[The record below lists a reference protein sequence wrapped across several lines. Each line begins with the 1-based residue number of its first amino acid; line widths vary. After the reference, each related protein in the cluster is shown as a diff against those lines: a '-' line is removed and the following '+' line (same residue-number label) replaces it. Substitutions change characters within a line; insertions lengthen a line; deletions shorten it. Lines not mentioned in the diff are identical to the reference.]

1 MTDFEYFL
9 LGSTVYFS
17 IYGASYTIISLTPKR
32 LLKTQIREKK
42 ASLPVKKLFR
52 PNFSPNIEHNKPL
65 GTFCKGPEGIL
76 ANTVELMTS
85 FL

>member
-1 MTDFEYFL
+1 M
-9 LGSTVYFS
+9 
-17 IYGASYTIISLTPKR
+17 R
-32 LLKTQIREKK
+32 LLKTQILEKK
-42 ASLPVKKLFR
+42 ASLPAKKMFR
-52 PNFSPNIEHNKPL
+52 PNLSPNIEHNKHR